1 MFATATS
8 GEGQNTAFCN
18 LSQVYCKSNFV
29 LQLVVTK
36 KNVSLHTATSVK
48 CKIQCFATCRRFLQ
62 KATLF
67 CNGQQRKK
75 ALFLFTLPEIL
86 FFEFAPF
93 VFPCNVFFTAL
104 RRGFG
109 EKFLQCR
116 LLWRGQVPTSPRV
129 LCNKR
134 KGAKAIVSTCKFFQ
148 GAVSAPFCFAKNCLL
163 FCQICFLFCQICRC
177 VSKQR
182 S

>member
-1 MFATATS
+1 MFATAKS
-8 GEGQNTAFCN
+8 GEVRKTAFCN
-18 LSQVYCKSNFV
+18 LSHVLTKSNFV
-29 LQLVVTK
+29 LQRVVAEK
-36 KNVSLHTATSVK
+36 KRCFCLPCPKFCFLNLHPL
-48 CKIQCFATCRRFLQ
+48 FFLATCFSRHC
-62 KATLF
+62 A
-67 CNGQQRKK
+67 
-75 ALFLFTLPEIL
+75 EIS
-86 FFEFAPF
+86 
-93 VFPCNVFFTAL
+93 
-104 RRGFG
+104 
-109 EKFLQCR
+109 EKILQCR

-163 FCQICFLFCQICRC
+163 FCEICFLFCQICRC

>member
-1 MFATATS
+1 MGSNGEKRFFEHSTS
-8 GEGQNTAFCN
+8 GEVQNTAFCN
-18 LSQVYCKSNFV
+18 LTQVFTKSNFV

-36 KNVSLHTATSVK
+36 KT
-48 CKIQCFATCRRFLQ
+48 
-62 KATLF
+62 
-67 CNGQQRKK
+67 
-75 ALFLFTLPEIL
+75 LFLFALPEIL

-109 EKFLQCR
+109 EKFLQC

-163 FCQICFLFCQICRC
+163 FCKICLLFCKI
-177 VSKQR
+177 SF
-182 S
+182 